1 MERKPQMGQKD
12 TKKCILDAA
21 ERLFAREG
29 FHSTSLRMLT
39 REAGVNL
46 AAVNYHF
53 GSKEELIK
61 AVIERRLLPLNE
73 LRTKR
78 LQEVR
83 ERAQQENRL
92 PDVRETLLAFFE
104 PTFAFRRSKKG
115 AQDFITLVSRSFSEP
130 DDTVRT
136 IFMGLVGRLF
146 QLFYEVLCEAL
157 PKLPKETI
165 YRRLHFTMGAMGQ
178 ALHMTGTC
186 MLIPPGMKPQKDSE
200 ELLEH
205 FVNFIKSGMEASA

>member
-1 MERKPQMGQKD
+1 MSQKD
-12 TKKCILDAA
+12 TKKRILDAA

-39 REAGVNL
+39 KEAGVNL

-61 AVIERRLLPLNE
+61 AVIERRLLPLNK
-73 LRTKR
+73 LRVKR
-78 LQEVR
+78 LQGVR
-83 ERAQQENRL
+83 ERAQKENRL
-92 PDVRETLLAFFE
+92 PGVRETLLAFLE
-104 PTFAFRRSKKG
+104 PTFAFRKSGKG

-136 IFMGLVGRLF
+136 IFMGLVAKLF

-157 PKLPKETI
+157 PELPRETI
-165 YRRLHFTMGAMGQ
+165 LAPSLHHGGHGAGPAHDRNLYVDSAQYQTAKGFRRT
-178 ALHMTGTC
+178 
-186 MLIPPGMKPQKDSE
+186 P
-200 ELLEH
+200 
-205 FVNFIKSGMEASA
+205 